1 MSQIARE
8 SASKGEETH
17 ARIVEHAR
25 ILASTVG
32 LEGLTIGALATDLGL
47 SKSGLFAH
55 FKSKEKLQL
64 DVLDAAAEHFR
75 REVFVPALSKPRGEP
90 RMRAIFEN
98 WLAWA
103 LSKDLPGGCIF
114 LAGALEWDDREG
126 PVRDK
131 LTLWF
136 RALSMGL
143 ARAAGLGVS
152 EGHLRADLDLSQF
165 ASDWHAIVI
174 KYHLDARLLRD
185 ERALVHARRAFERLL
200 NDARPGCVSADGAVL
215 PARGGVFSEDG
226 SPEGGSPRQPTN

>member
-1 MSQIARE
+1 MSQNSRE

-17 ARIVEHAR
+17 ARIVERAR
-25 ILASTVG
+25 TLASTVG
-32 LEGLTIGALATDLGL
+32 LGGLTIGALAADLGL

-75 REVFVPALSKPRGEP
+75 VEVFVPAVKKPRGVP
-90 RMRAIFEN
+90 RMESIFDN
-98 WLAWA
+98 WLRWVR
-103 LSKDLPGGCIF
+103 SKELPGGCIF

-136 RALSMGL
+136 QALHLGL
-143 ARAAGLGVS
+143 ARAAEIAIK
-152 EGHLRADLDLSQF
+152 EGHLRPDLDVSQF
-165 ASDWHAIVI
+165 ASEWHAIVI

-185 ERALVHARRAFERLL
+185 KRALSHARSAFERLL
-200 NDARPGCVSADGAVL
+200 LDARPRAGM
-215 PARGGVFSEDG
+215 PH
-226 SPEGGSPRQPTN
+226 